1 MKTKRSLKTVKIS
14 KCDLACHNDA
24 LNAYSHSKSIRTHAN
39 SSMHLRSDLTSK
51 DVDFV
56 RESQYMHP
64 LICVRTTGNDLRFFS
79 GWRWYEQCLLL
90 GIDQIEVI
98 EYRCAD
104 NINIEKYA
112 WRYLLSEHVF
122 DMQKIHM
129 LMQLVYLVEAIP
141 DNLRPELLASNYS
154 RSPVVAVQ
162 KMTGS
167 TREAVRWAIDN
178 KQNSRENTASIISEL
193 LKGGSIGD
201 L

>member
-1 MKTKRSLKTVKIS
+1 MITKRSLITVKIS
-14 KCDLACHNDA
+14 KCDLACHHDA

-39 SSMHLRSDLTSK
+39 SSMHLKSDLASK

-56 RESQYMHP
+56 RESQCMNP
-64 LICVRTTGNDLRFFS
+64 LIGVKTAGNDLRFFS

-98 EYRCAD
+98 EYRCVD

-112 WRYLLSEHVF
+112 WMYLLGEHIF
-122 DMQKIHM
+122 DMQKSHS
-129 LMQLVYLVEAIP
+129 LLQLVHLVEAIP
-141 DNLRPELLASNYS
+141 VNLRPELLASNYS
-154 RSPVVAVQ
+154 RSSAVAVQ

-178 KQNSRENTASIISEL
+178 SQNLRENTASIISEL